1 MKILFKI
8 AYLPPLLIYASA
20 GVSGLTSIVGI
31 FFIKDFL
38 SLSAAFIASIGFW
51 AGIPWALKM
60 PIGFLIDR
68 YWNLKQYF
76 VYLGAFLVS
85 ISLLIMYGIL
95 AHKSIMLEYLEI
107 KIWFILSSILTPI
120 GYVLQDVVADA
131 MTVEAVEPNFKNK
144 HIVINKKDT
153 KKEHTIVQL
162 YGRFAIIFGSLI
174 VGLINL
180 FIFKNVDQNYSNIN
194 LLYGKIYLFA
204 LIIPAISVSG
214 ILLFNFL
221 NTNNKKSIKFET
233 TKLDYQ
239 IFLGSCA
246 FVIFTV
252 FLGSFNMVFSREVVL
267 CSSLL
272 LIAILMRLLIKD
284 LKKEDQYTIVGTAI
298 IIFVFRA
305 MPSPGAGLNWFEID
319 ILGFDQSFFSLLSVT
334 AASITLIGMLILRKA
349 MMRASLANLFIV
361 LSFFSAFL
369 YTPSLFM
376 YYELHKYTSILTN
389 GVIDARFIAILN
401 TAVESPLAQVA
412 MIPMLAWIAKNAP
425 FKYKATFFAVFA
437 SFTNIA
443 LSARELFTSYLNKV
457 FVINRE
463 VIDKQSNEV
472 LVKANYDDLDN
483 LLISL
488 IIITLVIP
496 LITIYI
502 IQKTRF
508 KSVE

>member
-1 MKILFKI
+1 MPIFKI

-60 PIGFLIDR
+60 PVGFLIDR

-95 AHKSIMLEYLEI
+95 VHKGSLLQYFDI
-107 KIWFILSSILTPI
+107 KTWFIISSILTPI

-131 MTVEAVEPNFKNK
+131 MTVEAVEPRFKN
-144 HIVINKKDT
+144 ITEQVKKKNT
-153 KKEHTIVQL
+153 KKEHTIIQL
-162 YGRFAIIFGSLI
+162 YGRFAIILGSLI

-180 FIFKNVDQNYSNIN
+180 FIFKGVNENYANIN
-194 LLYGKIYLFA
+194 LLYGKIYLYA
-204 LIIPAISVSG
+204 LIIPVISISG
-214 ILLFNFL
+214 IVLFNFL
-221 NTNNKKSIKFET
+221 NKNKTKASEFKT
-233 TKLDYQ
+233 TILDYQ
-239 IFLGSCA
+239 IFLGSCI

-252 FLGSFNMVFSREVVL
+252 FFGSLNMPFSKEVIL
-267 CSSLL
+267 ISSLCL
-272 LIAILMRLLIKD
+272 VAILMRLLIKG
-284 LKKEDQYTIVGTAI
+284 LKKEDQYTIIGTAI

-319 ILGFDQSFFSLLSVT
+319 ILGFNQSFFSILSIT
-334 AASITLIGMLILRKA
+334 SALITLIGMVVLRKA
-349 MMRASLANLFIV
+349 MMKASLAKLFIV
-361 LSFFSAFL
+361 LSILSATL
-369 YTPSLFM
+369 YFPSLFM
-376 YYELHKYTSILTN
+376 YYELHQYTSILTN
-389 GVIDARFIAILN
+389 GLVDAKFIAILN

-412 MIPMLAWIAKNAP
+412 MIPMLAWIANNAP
-425 FKYKATFFAVFA
+425 SKYKATFFAVFA

-463 VIDKQSNEV
+463 VVDKQSNEI
-472 LVKANYDDLDN
+472 LVKANYDNLDN

-488 IIITLVIP
+488 IIITLVVPI
-496 LITIYI
+496 ITIYI
-502 IQKTRF
+502 IQKTKF
-508 KSVE
+508 QSTE

>member
-1 MKILFKI
+1 MPIFKI

-95 AHKSIMLEYLEI
+95 VHKSIMLQYLEI
-107 KIWFILSSILTPI
+107 KTWFVLSSILTPV

-131 MTVEAVEPNFKNK
+131 MTVEAVEPNFKNITK
-144 HIVINKKDT
+144 QVKKKET

-162 YGRFAIIFGSLI
+162 YGRFAIILGSLL

-180 FIFKNVDQNYSNIN
+180 FIFKGVNENYVNIN
-194 LLYGKIYLFA
+194 LLYGKIYLYA

-214 ILLFNFL
+214 IVLFNIL
-221 NTNNKKSIKFET
+221 NKNRTKPLEFKKT
-233 TKLDYQ
+233 TLDYQ
-239 IFLGSCA
+239 IFIGSCT

-252 FLGSFNMVFSREVVL
+252 FFGTLNMPFSREVIL
-267 CSSLL
+267 TSSLL

-284 LKKEDQYTIVGTAI
+284 LKREEQYTIVGTAI

-319 ILGFDQSFFSLLSVT
+319 ILGFNQSFFSLLAVT
-334 AASITLIGMLILRKA
+334 SALITLIGMIILKNV
-349 MMRASLANLFIV
+349 MMRASLARLFIV
-361 LSFFSAFL
+361 LSIFSSIL

-376 YYELHKYTSILTN
+376 YYGLHNYTSTITN
-389 GVIDARFIAILN
+389 GLVDAKFIAVLN

-425 FKYKATFFAVFA
+425 SKYKATFFAVFA

-443 LSARELFTSYLNKV
+443 LSAKELLTSYLNKI
-457 FVINRE
+457 FVISRE
-463 VIDKQSNEV
+463 VVDEKSNTI

-496 LITIYI
+496 LLTIYLL
-502 IQKTRF
+502 QKTKF
-508 KSVE
+508 KSTE